1 MEEIYTVDEVASY
14 LKLKPETIRVM
25 LRQGKI
31 KGIKVSRDWRIRKSD
46 LQLFISGETNDD
58 K

>member
-46 LQLFISGETNDD
+46 LQLFISGEMNDD